1 MSNHEAILVP
11 IDFSDASHAAL
22 ARARDLGAR
31 LDMEVVLLHVYTIP
45 LVSYP
50 GMEPLL
56 FPGLTG
62 DIVAAAK
69 RALDALGKASSVERT
84 LMREGDPAAEILAAI
99 EELKPSMV
107 VMGTQGRRGFAHLL
121 LGSVTEKV
129 VRMSQAPVLTVHAP
143 KKDNP
148 RA

>member
-1 MSNHEAILVP
+1 MLQPAVEGPSEAPLDSERPVRSERVP
-11 IDFSDASHAAL
+11 S
-22 ARARDLGAR
+22 
-31 LDMEVVLLHVYTIP
+31 
-45 LVSYP
+45 
-50 GMEPLL
+50 
-56 FPGLTG
+56 
-62 DIVAAAK
+62 AAAQQE
-69 RALDALGKASSVERT
+69 AAWAGERRRLQLHT
-84 LMREGDPAAEILAAI
+84 GLSGGFAGA
-99 EELKPSMV
+99 MV